1 MQNFGFDVDV
11 DLGQNHVVECRKQ
24 CKKSRKCV
32 KKTCRMQNFGVD
44 VDVDLGQN
52 QVVECR
58 KQCKKGCRMQNF
70 WVLCRCRF
78 LLI

>member
-1 MQNFGFDVDV
+1 MFRGGRGYMQNVE
-11 DLGQNHVVECRKQ
+11 LTQNRLVE
-24 CKKSRKCV
+24 SRKCV